1 MKESNERICVDGGGG
16 ERKDKGNLKKRN
28 RRKQVKERPTRREAR
43 GQRTDKRMK
52 RRVDRIS
59 R

>member
-1 MKESNERICVDGGGG
+1 MCRIGGG
-16 ERKDKGNLKKRN
+16 EDKGNLKKRN
-28 RRKQVKERPTRREAR
+28 RRKQIKERPTRREAR
-43 GQRTDKRMK
+43 GERTDKRMK

>member
-1 MKESNERICVDGGGG
+1 MKESNERICVEWGGG
-16 ERKDKGNLKKRN
+16 KDKGNLKKRN

-43 GQRTDKRMK
+43 GERTDKRMK